1 MAQPESLQA
10 PYLLLALPQMDDPNF
25 MRSVVLITR
34 HKKSEGAEGV
44 ILNRALVDEVEGPAQ
59 MRAEIRDLSGNKVS
73 EFDEDLF
80 DGGPVDDEAVRVVHD
95 VAEIGDLETHI
106 GEGIYFSSD
115 PASFQKVLEFPES
128 TNRRRFFLGRASWEP
143 DQLESEIR
151 GGAWFPAPL
160 KKEVILFR
168 PQADDKSAWRDEIW
182 RKALEL
188 NGLSPFNLLAS
199 GNGSNSSAVN

>member
-1 MAQPESLQA
+1 MANLET

-25 MRSVVLITR
+25 ARAVVLITR
-34 HKKSEGAEGV
+34 HQKNEGAEGI
-44 ILNRALVDEVEGPAQ
+44 ILNIALVDEVEGPAQ

-95 VAEIGDLETHI
+95 VSEAGDLESHI
-106 GEGIYFSSD
+106 GQGIYYSSD
-115 PASFQKVLEFPES
+115 PGSFQKILEFPES
-128 TNRRRFFLGRASWEP
+128 QGRRRFFLGRAAWSKG
-143 DQLESEIR
+143 QLEGEMR

-160 KKEVILFR
+160 KKEIVLFR
-168 PQADDKSAWRDEIW
+168 PGAEDKSDWRDEIW

-188 NGLSPFNLLAS
+188 NGLDPLTLMSPGDGS
-199 GNGSNSSAVN
+199 GTSSLN